1 MRPPPHPLRA
11 PGRGRAASG
20 VPGLEEGGQLQLD
33 PTPSVLGR
41 TRPSCSGGAAELD
54 PARLSA
60 PPRRAAPCSR
70 LSAPPPLRLG
80 TAHSPIANHHA
91 LDGLHGRGAGRRR
104 ARPRAELRR
113 NARRRSGRGPERR
126 ASGRRQ
132 PSTAECLV
140 RRQPSARRRGGAR
153 GELRRGRSP
162 SQSLDPEG
170 SGWWSAPRNKDV
182 PRCSSGWTPQKWMH
196 RGGRD

>member
-1 MRPPPHPLRA
+1 MRPGPTHWEH
-11 PGRGRAASG
+11 RAASG
-20 VPGLEEGGQLQLD
+20 VPRLEEGGQLQLD
-33 PTPSVLGR
+33 PTPSSPGR
-41 TRPSCSGGAAELD
+41 TRPSCGGGAAEMPRQD

-60 PPRRAAPCSR
+60 PPRRAAPRSR
-70 LSAPPPLRLG
+70 LPAPPPLRLG

-132 PSTAECLV
+132 PSTAECRV
-140 RRQPSARRRGGAR
+140 RRQPSGAQAGRGKGRAAAGAEPQPVLGPRRLK
-153 GELRRGRSP
+153 LRVHTQEQGC
-162 SQSLDPEG
+162 G
-170 SGWWSAPRNKDV
+170 
-182 PRCSSGWTPQKWMH
+182 TM
-196 RGGRD
+196 